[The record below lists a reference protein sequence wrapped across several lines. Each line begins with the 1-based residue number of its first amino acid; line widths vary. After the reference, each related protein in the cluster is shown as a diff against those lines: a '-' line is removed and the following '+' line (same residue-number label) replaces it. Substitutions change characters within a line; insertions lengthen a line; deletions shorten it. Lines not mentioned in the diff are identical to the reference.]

1 VDFRIDSL
9 TIEDQ
14 CRHTALATRVLKH
27 LGDKVPVRYV
37 ADGREAA
44 RLGEGQRPFETGKS
58 QLTIMQRRQPFLMAC
73 PAGSAEFA
81 CCGYLVMT
89 LASNCPMDCS
99 YCFLQEFLA
108 DNPALQIYANYADGL
123 DEVERLR
130 AKAPTRR
137 LRIGTGELAD
147 SLAFDSITEISSDL
161 IGYFARQTTLTLE
174 LKTKTDEIANLIELD
189 PKGRTLVSWTLSPP
203 AVFRAC
209 EHGTAPPHLRL
220 GAARR
225 VLDCGYQV
233 AFHFDPLIDYQGA
246 ERDYLELIDELFD
259 TIDPKRISFISIG
272 GLRMSP
278 RLSSIARR
286 RFPEDRMLAGSETVL
301 APDGRLRTF
310 TPRRLRL
317 YRAVSNAIKR
327 SAPELASYLC
337 METASV
343 SRQVF
348 GFEAPSPAVLA
359 ERLALR

>member
-1 VDFRIDSL
+1 MDFRVDSL
-9 TIEDQ
+9 TIEEQ
-14 CRHTALATRVLKH
+14 CRESALARRVLAE
-27 LGDKVPVRYV
+27 LGNRVAVHYL
-37 ADGREAA
+37 ADGRKAI
-44 RLGEGQRPFETGKS
+44 RPRDGEHRFESGKS
-58 QLTIMQRRQPFLMAC
+58 RLTIMKRRQPFLMAC

-108 DNPALQIYANYADGL
+108 DNPGLQIYANYAGAL
-123 DEVERLR
+123 EEVERLR

-147 SLAFDSITEISSDL
+147 SLAFDSITRISSDL
-161 IGYFARQTTLTLE
+161 IPYFADQTTLTLE
-174 LKTKTDEIANLIELD
+174 LKTKTDEIGNLIKLD
-189 PKGRTLVSWTLSPP
+189 PKGRTLVSWTLSPHS
-203 AVFRAC
+203 VFRAC

-220 GAARR
+220 NAARR

-233 AFHFDPLIDYQGA
+233 AFHFDPLIDYQNA

-259 TIDPKRISFISIG
+259 TIFPKHISFISIG
-272 GLRMSP
+272 GLRMTP
-278 RLSSIARR
+278 GLSSIARR
-286 RFPEDRMLAGSETVL
+286 RFPHDRMLAGTEMVL

-317 YRAVSNAIKR
+317 YRVVSDAIKR
-327 SAPELASYLC
+327 RAPELAGYLC
-337 METASV
+337 METANV

-359 ERLALR
+359 ERLAGP